1 MVDGTPVAAAAYEIE
16 GNNYF
21 KLRDLAVAFTGTKA
35 AFDVAWDG
43 EARKVT
49 LTGGAY
55 TPVGGELEPLTGGT
69 QTATRAT
76 ADVYVDDMP
85 LVGKA
90 YEVGGNHYFKLRD
103 LCFMLGV
110 SVEWDNNAQ
119 TIVIDTSK
127 PYIQ

>member
-1 MVDGTPVAAAAYEIE
+1 
-16 GNNYF
+16 
-21 KLRDLAVAFTGTKA
+21 
-35 AFDVAWDG
+35 
-43 EARKVT
+43 
-49 LTGGAY
+49 
-55 TPVGGELEPLTGGT
+55 
-69 QTATRAT
+69 
-76 ADVYVDDMP
+76 MP

-110 SVEWDNNAQ
+110 SVEWDGAAQ

>member
-1 MVDGTPVAAAAYEIE
+1 ML
-16 GNNYF
+16 F
-21 KLRDLAVAFTGTKA
+21 RS
-35 AFDVAWDG
+35 
-43 EARKVT
+43 
-49 LTGGAY
+49 
-55 TPVGGELEPLTGGT
+55 
-69 QTATRAT
+69 
-76 ADVYVDDMP
+76 
-85 LVGKA
+85 VGKA

>member
-1 MVDGTPVAAAAYEIE
+1 
-16 GNNYF
+16 
-21 KLRDLAVAFTGTKA
+21 
-35 AFDVAWDG
+35 
-43 EARKVT
+43 
-49 LTGGAY
+49 
-55 TPVGGELEPLTGGT
+55 
-69 QTATRAT
+69 
-76 ADVYVDDMP
+76 MP

>member
-1 MVDGTPVAAAAYEIE
+1 MTWDSAAQKI
-16 GNNYF
+16 
-21 KLRDLAVAFTGTKA
+21 
-35 AFDVAWDG
+35 
-43 EARKVT
+43 T
-49 LTGGAY
+49 LTDGVYEPA
-55 TPVGGELEPLTGGT
+55 GGELEPLTGGT

-110 SVEWDNNAQ
+110 SVEWDGAAQ